1 MDIRIAATLVDT
13 LRYRLYAQATMP
25 MDGAV
30 RVDVVPV
37 VGGRAEALM
46 PRTVGLGDDA
56 HEAPAALIAPP
67 RLKPAELSAAIR
79 ALRERTLREVQSQ
92 IEHFCRT
99 TGRDWQ
105 LRKLH
110 YGEPMPQP
118 GLREDEAAVTT
129 RLTLVADV
137 ELGAQT
143 PVLH

>member
-1 MDIRIAATLVDT
+1 MEIQIAATLVDT

-25 MDGAV
+25 TDGAV

-37 VGGRAEALM
+37 VGGRAEARM
-46 PRTVGLGDDA
+46 PRAARSGDGV
-56 HEAPAALIAPP
+56 HEAPATLIAPAQ
-67 RLKPAELSAAIR
+67 LKPSELSAAVR
-79 ALRERTLREVQSQ
+79 ALRERTWREVQSQ

-110 YGEPMPQP
+110 YGELMPQLS
-118 GLREDEAAVTT
+118 LREDETAVTT

-137 ELGAQT
+137 ELGARA